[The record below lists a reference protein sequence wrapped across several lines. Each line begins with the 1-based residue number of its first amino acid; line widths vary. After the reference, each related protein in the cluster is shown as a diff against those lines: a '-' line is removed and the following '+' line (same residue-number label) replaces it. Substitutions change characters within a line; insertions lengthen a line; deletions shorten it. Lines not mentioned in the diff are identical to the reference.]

1 MRCLTL
7 VQLYESHINRELD
20 DIYLN
25 KIEKY
30 IDKLQINNQP
40 RGIIF
45 KPSKISISRPSTN

>member
-40 RGIIF
+40 ISIIF